1 MVQSTISFPIKPSA
15 VRYIKLGEGG
25 AWEADCLN
33 TGTVRIGFGSAW
45 PERFAYCQEGRW
57 EDLRATFL
65 AEGRSK
71 GTASRF
77 AKEVRTFFEDD
88 GSTLWI
94 TFSGLRL
101 HWAFLSNEPPQLHSD
116 AFSVVRP
123 TFGSWSCRDAI
134 GEELT
139 TDRLPGSL
147 TKLAAFR
154 GTSCNVGMAD
164 YVVRRIN
171 GERIPQVER
180 GIAAYEQAKSSTLA
194 LIQLLDWKDFETLVD
209 LILSSSGWRRVGV
222 VGKTQKTLDLDVIL
236 PSTGERALVQVKSA
250 STSREL
256 AEYLAA
262 LSDAGPFD
270 RLIYVHHS
278 GTVETDDERALVI
291 GPERVAELA
300 LDAGLMKWLID
311 KAS

>member
-1 MVQSTISFPIKPSA
+1 MSTDEKPSSLVSPKA
-15 VRYIKLGEGG
+15 TRYIKLGEGG
-25 AWEADCLN
+25 AWERECIEKGIL
-33 TGTVRIGFGSAW
+33 RFG
-45 PERFAYCQEGRW
+45 
-57 EDLRATFL
+57 
-65 AEGRSK
+65 AEGTRGDRLGLCQRGDWAALAASFVSGGKARS
-71 GTASRF
+71 TATRW
-77 AKEVRTFFEDD
+77 ANETRHFFEDD
-88 GSTLWI
+88 GTTLWI
-94 TFSGLRL
+94 TFVGIRL
-101 HWAFLSNEPPQLHSD
+101 FWGFLDGPPQRHPEGAGVYSLVKGGWRSVD
-116 AFSVVRP
+116 ANGV
-123 TFGSWSCRDAI
+123 D
-134 GEELT
+134 LT
-139 TDRLPGSL
+139 VDRLPGSL
-147 TKLAAFR
+147 TQLTAYR
-154 GTSCNVGMAD
+154 GTSCNVRMAD

-180 GIAAYEQAKSSTLA
+180 GVAAYSDAKAAALA

-209 LILSSSGWRRVGV
+209 LIFSTSGWRRVGV
-222 VGKTQKTLDLDVIL
+222 VGKAQKTLDLDVIL
-236 PSTGERALVQVKSA
+236 PSTGERALVQVKST

-278 GTVETDDERALVI
+278 GAVETDDERALVI